1 MKLSISTIIESEN
14 CTAGCSSFQ
23 TPFFQFILT
32 DTKTTEFVT
41 NRAPKKDSKSEDDN
55 DAQPKTKFRHPQ
67 QSRGRKNKANFDPNA
82 PRVDNR
88 PNIPNTGH
96 STSTPNLDH
105 LEKKVHKGKENK
117 KTGDVSREK
126 VDDGQSKQASRGAW
140 TIAWEAHVYFSGTL
154 FVLLAAYCS
163 VNIARLHTFSRLF
176 R

>member
-1 MKLSISTIIESEN
+1 MKLSKSTIIESN
-14 CTAGCSSFQ
+14 TAGCSSFQ

-32 DTKTTEFVT
+32 DTKTTESVT
-41 NRAPKKDSKSEDDN
+41 NRAPKKDSKSEDGN
-55 DAQPKTKFRHPQ
+55 GPQPKTKFRHPQ

-126 VDDGQSKQASRGAW
+126 VDDGQSKEASRGAW

-163 VNIARLHTFSRLF
+163 INIARLHTFSRLF